1 MSDAAEQLL
10 ARVGHLWTGR
20 FQGVLSTH
28 SQAHPGY
35 PFGSLVPYCLD
46 PSGRPLFQFSH
57 LAQHTRNLL
66 ADPRCAFTV
75 TEATLEDVQQILR
88 LTCLGE
94 CRPATAGLDET
105 TERYFRYYPDSRP
118 YLEQLNF
125 RLFRLEP
132 QQLHLNGGFATA
144 RWAGAER
151 LLRPPF
157 VSGESEIPLLK
168 RIAPRME
175 TLGRRLLRRHP
186 DASAA
191 VPVTVVG
198 ADASGI
204 DVRQEGRLVRVVLP
218 NTAKDGDH
226 LLGLLGPS
234 P

>member
-1 MSDAAEQLL
+1 MSSKSCASPASASAARR
-10 ARVGHLWTGR
+10 A
-20 FQGVLSTH
+20 
-28 SQAHPGY
+28 
-35 PFGSLVPYCLD
+35 
-46 PSGRPLFQFSH
+46 
-57 LAQHTRNLL
+57 
-66 ADPRCAFTV
+66 
-75 TEATLEDVQQILR
+75 
-88 LTCLGE
+88 
-94 CRPATAGLDET
+94 AGLDET
-105 TERYFRYYPDSRP
+105 TERYFRYYSDSRP

-132 QQLHLNGGFATA
+132 RQLHLNGGFATA